1 MFGTT
6 TSFSVVFSLSTP
18 CFKLDQ
24 MLTFCVIVSTQPWHM
39 LNKFHFGLWQKFL
52 FLPPAEYQ
60 GKEASGRRE
69 IIKWV
74 YWKISLAQC
83 CEHLDC

>member
-1 MFGTT
+1 MA
-6 TSFSVVFSLSTP
+6 
-18 CFKLDQ
+18 
-24 MLTFCVIVSTQPWHM
+24 M
-39 LNKFHFGLWQKFL
+39 LNKFHFSLWQKSL

-69 IIKWV
+69 IIEWV